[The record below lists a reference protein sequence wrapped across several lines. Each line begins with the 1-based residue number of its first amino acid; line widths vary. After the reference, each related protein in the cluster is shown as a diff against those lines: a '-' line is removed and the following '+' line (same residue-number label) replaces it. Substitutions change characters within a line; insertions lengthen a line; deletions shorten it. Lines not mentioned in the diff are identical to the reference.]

1 LRGFVFFSHGKQ
13 NRCRI
18 HSADSNLADFIFYSD
33 RLLLAGTK
41 KGQLECSL
49 FSFSIA
55 FVFTDIS
62 SMFRILCLLTI
73 FSLGAVS
80 ASRAAFL
87 QDTLYLHHDTL
98 RSNWHYMAFNSSP
111 FAETKNAPLKL
122 SAGDQLQ
129 LTIFNTD
136 TLMHDFT
143 IDGIIE
149 TGNQIPPGGQGVW
162 TFTINTPGTYRY
174 YSSFLY
180 GYGLGASGIILVGY
194 ENYPSFYWNLFEQ
207 QLSFSTGVLDGSVSA
222 VNSSYKPQYFWIN
235 GISYPETL
243 MEPDGMVM
251 GMVGDSII
259 IAVTNSGKQPQPL
272 HLHGFHV
279 HILQATGSQHMVGW
293 IKDSFP
299 IAPGQSMTL
308 LLVPDKPGMYMV
320 HNHNLRAATNAGLY
334 PGGMMTHI
342 QIDP

>member
-1 LRGFVFFSHGKQ
+1 MPKALF
-13 NRCRI
+13 
-18 HSADSNLADFIFYSD
+18 
-33 RLLLAGTK
+33 LLL
-41 KGQLECSL
+41 CSFL
-49 FSFSIA
+49 FLQQSQAA
-55 FVFTDIS
+55 FV
-62 SMFRILCLLTI
+62 
-73 FSLGAVS
+73 
-80 ASRAAFL
+80 
-87 QDTLYLHHDTL
+87 QDTLYIHHDTL
-98 RSNWHYMAFNSSP
+98 RANWHYMAFNSTASP
-111 FAETKNAPLKL
+111 DTKNAVLKF
-122 SAGDQLQ
+122 SPGDQLQ
-129 LTIFNTD
+129 LTIINTD
-136 TLMHDFT
+136 TLLHDFT
-143 IDGIIE
+143 IDGVIE

-162 TFTINTPGTYRY
+162 TFTINNPGTYRY

-180 GYGLGASGIILVGY
+180 GYGLGASGIVLVGY
-194 ENYPSFYWNLFEQ
+194 ENYSCFYWNLFEQ
-207 QLSFSTGVLDGSVSA
+207 QLSFSTGVLDASVTGIT
-222 VNSSYKPQYFWIN
+222 SSYKPQYFWIN
-235 GISYPETL
+235 GVSYPETL

-279 HILQATGSQHMVGW
+279 KILQVTGNTQMLGW